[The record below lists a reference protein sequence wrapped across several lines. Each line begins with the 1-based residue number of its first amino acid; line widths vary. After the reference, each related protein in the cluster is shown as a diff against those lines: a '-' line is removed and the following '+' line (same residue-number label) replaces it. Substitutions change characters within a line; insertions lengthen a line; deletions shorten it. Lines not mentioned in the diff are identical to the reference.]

1 MVEIDV
7 LEAGYVRLLQAITD
21 WAKACG
27 SIQAMFVSGSVA
39 EGTGV
44 GVLRL

>member
-1 MVEIDV
+1 VVEIDV
-7 LEAGYVRLLQAITD
+7 LEAEYVRLLQAITD
-21 WAKACG
+21 WAKARG